1 MATFDQNITAIK
13 QAQYGYEVRDA
24 IAEALTQSY
33 EKASSIVCLTY
44 TETELSSGGKMID
57 IPIPNGKT
65 VRIFTKGTPS
75 GYSGSYISV
84 GLGNLTASYYATFTD
99 NPTYTITKNQ
109 NDGSIFINL
118 SETKSELT
126 RTIGIKVGYDAIEVS
141 VLIASSDESVAGLGT
156 FTEIIL
162 QRVAYSS
169 GYSATGTYYPGILD
183 NPKYIPLVM
192 TDFGGP
198 GECLTV
204 SSGVKTTFNGKVLFR
219 DLSVGGRVGCHFYT
233 RFVYKK

>member
-1 MATFDQNITAIK
+1 MATFDQNITTIK

-24 IAEALTQSY
+24 MAEALTQSY
-33 EKASSIVCLTY
+33 EKALQKVYLTY
-44 TETELSSGGKMID
+44 TETELSHGGKMID
-57 IPIPNGKT
+57 ITIPNGNI
-65 VRIFTKGTPS
+65 VRILTKNTLP

-84 GLGNLTASYYATFTD
+84 GLGNLIASYYATFTD

-126 RTIGIKVGYDAIEVS
+126 RTIRIKVGYNAIEVS
-141 VLIASSDESVAGLGT
+141 VLIASSDESSASPGS

-162 QRVAYSS
+162 QRVAYSA
-169 GYSATGTYYPGILD
+169 GYSATGIYYPGTLN

-204 SSGVKTTFNGKVLFR
+204 SSGVKTTFNGKALFR
-219 DLSVGGRVGCHFYT
+219 DLSVGGPVGCHFYT
-233 RFVYKK
+233 KFVYGS